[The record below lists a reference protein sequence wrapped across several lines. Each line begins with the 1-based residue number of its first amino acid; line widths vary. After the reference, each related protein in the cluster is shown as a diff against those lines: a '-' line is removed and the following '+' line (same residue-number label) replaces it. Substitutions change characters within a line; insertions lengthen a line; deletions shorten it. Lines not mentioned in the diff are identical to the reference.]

1 MSYQTSQA
9 KDAGGKDQ
17 ASTYPALTK
26 VGNIARRNSLVPIAL
41 QNELGDETNDQSQST
56 PTATGRGD
64 EEISKAGGSCAQKV
78 MQGDNAEKECAGTS
92 HVNMKIVRHHD
103 SMFDDTQ
110 EGIRSSTA
118 AAGSKLEQVGE
129 KTNQQ
134 QTRSETTDM
143 DLDAMLDEEEEWFEE
158 TLNRVSAHDH
168 ATSGG
173 GQHDQH
179 QKK

>member
-9 KDAGGKDQ
+9 NDASGKDQ
-17 ASTYPALTK
+17 ASTHPVLTK
-26 VGNIARRNSLVPIAL
+26 AGNIARRNSLVPIAL
-41 QNELGDETNDQSQST
+41 QNELGDETNYRYQST
-56 PTATGRGD
+56 PTATGRSD
-64 EEISKAGGSCAQKV
+64 AEISEAGDSCAQKL
-78 MQGDNAEKECAGTS
+78 MQVDNAEKECAGTS

-110 EGIRSSTA
+110 EGNRSSTA
-118 AAGSKLEQVGE
+118 ASGSKLEQVGD
-129 KTNQQ
+129 KANQR

-143 DLDAMLDEEEEWFEE
+143 DLDAMLDDEGEWFEE

-168 ATSGG
+168 AMSGG
-173 GQHDQH
+173 DQQ